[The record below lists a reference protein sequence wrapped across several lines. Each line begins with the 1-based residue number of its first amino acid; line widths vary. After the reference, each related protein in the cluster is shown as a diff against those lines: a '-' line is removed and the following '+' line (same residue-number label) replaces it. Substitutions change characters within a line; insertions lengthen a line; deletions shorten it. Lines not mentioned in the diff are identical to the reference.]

1 MFARSNQRRS
11 LIALSLVLALLAAAS
26 VTMVGCSPS
35 TDDRLVG
42 RWVGQNIDPLTGK
55 PGRTSITYTFREDGN
70 VEVQTSA
77 ADTPY
82 PSQWSVLSWEG
93 DLVTIQMLSYQQ
105 EWVVRK
111 VKMNGADEFEMR
123 DEVDELVGTFKREA
137 T

>member
-11 LIALSLVLALLAAAS
+11 LPALSLALAVVAAAL
-26 VTMVGCSPS
+26 VMTTGCSPS

-42 RWVGQNIDPLTGK
+42 TWVGQNVDPQTNK
-55 PGRTSITYTFREDGN
+55 PGKTSITYTFRKDGN
-70 VEVQTSA
+70 LDVQMSA

-93 DLVTIQMLSYQQ
+93 DLVTIQMLNYQQ

-111 VKMNGADEFEMR
+111 VKMNGTDEFEMS
-123 DEVDELVGTFKREA
+123 DDADELVGTFKRNP
-137 T
+137 